1 MRGSTTNGTLTFSPN
16 ERIIAV
22 YGLNGTIND
31 NFYPIFQS
39 SGTTYPTG
47 NRGLEDAGELPQA
60 SSLDTNVLNL
70 NDLTANGGTGGG
82 NIDQFRVVT
91 ANLDQTEKVANYN
104 FDGSSAD
111 SMATATSW
119 VSSMLQSGSG
129 LPPVAGSISGGQGN
143 PAPGIEIQFGDF
155 NYATLADSIINDAY
169 YSFVVTPDAGT
180 ELTFADMSVDLFKS
194 GNAGATITATL
205 FSSLDGFALGQE
217 IGEAQLIGTEDGGV
231 FGPRFFQ
238 LSSLASNVT
247 TPVEFRLYLD
257 DGGAT
262 GDTNLFRL
270 DNIML
275 NASVSTVVP
284 EPASIAI
291 WMMFGL
297 GLIGFSYYRIRRKK

>member
-1 MRGSTTNGTLTFSPN
+1 MRTPIFTAALILSSAALAPAAGIVGSSANVNVRGAQTALSREWSRTVRRSRRFKRQCGVSPGALPGPGPDQTGTLPPAPLSLNSYYFSLDPVGTGAGSTTNGTLTFSPN

-119 VSSMLQSGSG
+119 VSSMLKAALVCLRLLAPSAVGREIRHRVSRSNSEILITPRWQTRLLMTPTTLSWSHQMPEPNSPSRIC
-129 LPPVAGSISGGQGN
+129 LSICSN
-143 PAPGIEIQFGDF
+143 PAMPARRSRLPCFP
-155 NYATLADSIINDAY
+155 AWMDS
-169 YSFVVTPDAGT
+169 
-180 ELTFADMSVDLFKS
+180 
-194 GNAGATITATL
+194 
-205 FSSLDGFALGQE
+205 
-217 IGEAQLIGTEDGGV
+217 
-231 FGPRFFQ
+231 R
-238 LSSLASNVT
+238 
-247 TPVEFRLYLD
+247 
-257 DGGAT
+257 
-262 GDTNLFRL
+262 
-270 DNIML
+270 
-275 NASVSTVVP
+275 
-284 EPASIAI
+284 
-291 WMMFGL
+291 
-297 GLIGFSYYRIRRKK
+297 